1 MLAPWRVARWS
12 LQGGAIL
19 SSEDNI
25 FLFKKKTFL
34 GFFYKKCKQSGQM
47 GALSNFFSSRLKAIK
62 CAGMFLYTDSYISS
76 LYTWLKRFL
85 SSMVLNNER
94 YSFSVIIDD
103 WNKLL

>member
-1 MLAPWRVARWS
+1 
-12 LQGGAIL
+12 L
-19 SSEDNI
+19 SSEDNT

-34 GFFYKKCKQSGQM
+34 AFFYKKCKQKGQM
-47 GALSNFFSSRLKAIK
+47 DALSNFFSNILKAIK
-62 CAGMFLYTDSYISS
+62 CAGMFLYTDSNISS

-103 WNKLL
+103 